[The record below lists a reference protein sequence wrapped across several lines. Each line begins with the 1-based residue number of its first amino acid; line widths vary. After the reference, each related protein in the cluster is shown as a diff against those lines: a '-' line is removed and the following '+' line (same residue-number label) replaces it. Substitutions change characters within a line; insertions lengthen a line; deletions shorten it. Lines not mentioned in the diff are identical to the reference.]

1 MQQRLTELWYREPA
15 RPSLLQ
21 PLGSLYGALVALRR
35 RAYGSGW
42 PHTESAGRPL
52 VVVGNLTV
60 GGTGKTTL
68 TLHLARRAAEL
79 GIAAAVVC
87 RRYHPGPRGEADEER
102 MYRDAIGP
110 ERVYAGRVKRDLA
123 AAAAGAGAQLILVD
137 DGFSH
142 WALERD
148 LDVVLLEA
156 ADPWGGGRL
165 LPAGRLREPRRALQ
179 RAGIVI
185 VTRIPA
191 DAADAPDLAEIRR
204 VAPAA
209 LIATAR
215 HEVRG
220 FRSIGGAPCARPARV
235 RIVSATGH
243 PDAVERSAREAGCEV
258 AGRGDYRDHHW
269 FTPAEARREHGLA
282 RGGTLLLSAK
292 DAVRWPEGAPRDG
305 VAVLETRWEWVRH
318 GEDAERLVWDRD
330 ESKAPGEAHT

>member
-1 MQQRLTELWYREPA
+1 MA
-15 RPSLLQ
+15 
-21 PLGSLYGALVALRR
+21 GALIAATRSLAAAAMERAWETRR
-35 RAYGSGW
+35 RLHARGW
-42 PHTESAGRPL
+42 VRTRRVDAR
-52 VVVGNLTV
+52 VVSVGNLTV

-148 LDVVLLEA
+148 LDVVLLDA

-269 FTPAEARREHGLA
+269 FTPREAEVERQAAARAGA
-282 RGGTLLLSAK
+282 TLLITAK
-292 DAVRWPEGAPRDG
+292 DAVRWPGPADG
-305 VAVLETRWEWVRH
+305 VCVMDVAWRWVDAG
-318 GEDAERLVWDRD
+318 GEAERRIFGPLAR
-330 ESKAPGEAHT
+330 S